1 MDRHEAEYHI
11 REWIKGWYGGYG
23 NPDKD
28 DIEIQRL
35 YSLALLQ
42 FKNKEEFDFDGMWRN
57 EDLGDGGY
65 SGPPQVVYDALEV
78 LTDTKATEEYRKT
91 YYSCCI

>member
-57 EDLGDGGY
+57 EDLGD
-65 SGPPQVVYDALEV
+65 
-78 LTDTKATEEYRKT
+78 DTKATEEYRKT